1 VETRSY
7 QPGVPCWTDLL
18 TPNLGVAREFYGEVF
33 DWTFEVG
40 GPETGGYTMCRL
52 GDRTVAGLG
61 LLPPQTSFPTAWQI
75 YFASGNVTETVASAR
90 QAGARVLMEPTEIL
104 TLGSVAI
111 CCDSTGAL
119 VGVWQAGRHVGIE
132 QMHAPGAFTWCE
144 INTRDRV
151 AAEAFY
157 RSVFGLTAH
166 RVEGLDYSVLC
177 CPEMPGGPPLC
188 GVLQMTPEWGNM
200 NSHWMVYFA
209 TNNTDGAAK
218 RVQEAGGRLCY
229 QPFDTPRGRVAIA
242 EDPMGAVFCMVQ
254 QPR

>member
-1 VETRSY
+1 METRSY
-7 QPGVPCWTDLL
+7 PAGVPCWTDLL

-52 GDRTVAGLG
+52 GEHTVAGMG
-61 LLPPQTSFPTAWQI
+61 LLPARSTLPTAWQV
-75 YFASGNVTETVASAR
+75 YLASGNVIETVASAR

-104 TLGSVAI
+104 SLGSVAM

-119 VGVWQAGRHVGIE
+119 LGFWQAGKHVGS
-132 QMHAPGAFTWCE
+132 QRMHAPGAFTWCE
-144 INTRDRV
+144 INTRDRA
-151 AAEAFY
+151 AAEKFY

-166 RVEGLDYSVLC
+166 KLEGLDYSVLC
-177 CPEMPGGPPLC
+177 CPELPGEPALC

-200 NSHWMVYFA
+200 TSHWVVYFA
-209 TNNTDGAAK
+209 TNDVKAAAE
-218 RVQEAGGRLCY
+218 RVQSTGGRLCY
-229 QPFDTPRGRVAIA
+229 PLFDTPRGRVAVA

-254 QPR
+254 AQ